1 MQDATRIFRPP
12 PAERT
17 PVCEFA
23 KLAQLYDAGVI
34 AADEFDAR
42 RADLFRTTCDDAF
55 RLDARTLT
63 LRGTRSPHPPCAGSR
78 V

>member
-17 PVCEFA
+17 PVYELA

-34 AADEFDAR
+34 SDDEFDAR
-42 RADLFRTTCDDAF
+42 RADLFRST
-55 RLDARTLT
+55 
-63 LRGTRSPHPPCAGSR
+63 
-78 V
+78 